1 MSRSTQ
7 LMAFLLC
14 SLLVAAT
21 HAAAADQIDQMV
33 DPADSETAAAQKI
46 RKWHLRFG
54 AVLADSNGGSQW
66 TAEPGSVSGGV
77 DAGGGGSVS
86 LERRVSPLVGIE
98 FGLAA
103 TGLSVSVSAGVGTKS
118 TFTST
123 EVLVM
128 APLTLGANFHVVD
141 GGPID
146 VYAGPLLTYNRF
158 SELKVQ
164 TGVDFPWWP
173 PWGDEDWAGTGVRWT
188 SSSELSWGAHA
199 GLGVFFG
206 KKRKW
211 SAEFALTYLDATYK
225 AERETDSERTSISL
239 DPLMFGFGFGFRF

>member
-33 DPADSETAAAQKI
+33 DPADSETVAAQKI

-98 FGLAA
+98 FGVAA
-103 TGLSVSVSAGVGTKS
+103 TGLNLNVSAGVGSKS
-118 TFTST
+118 VFTST
-123 EVLVM
+123 EVLVL
-128 APLTLGANFHVVD
+128 APLTLGANFHIVD
-141 GGPID
+141 DGPVD

-158 SELKVQ
+158 SELTVR
-164 TGVDFPWWP
+164 TGVDSPWWP
-173 PWGDEDWAGTGVRWT
+173 WEDDGWTTVRWT

-199 GLGVFFG
+199 GLGVYFG
-206 KKRKW
+206 SKRKW
-211 SAEFALTYLDATYK
+211 SAQFALTYLDATYE
-225 AERETDSERTSISL
+225 AERSSDSATTSISI

>member
-1 MSRSTQ
+1 MAQSTLRRSIAVLTIV
-7 LMAFLLC
+7 LM
-14 SLLVAAT
+14 
-21 HAAAADQIDQMV
+21 AAAAGAAADDIV
-33 DPADSETAAAQKI
+33 DPAESATAAAPKV
-46 RKWHLRFG
+46 RKWNLRFG
-54 AVLADSNGGSQW
+54 AVVADTNGGSPV
-66 TAEPGSVSGGV
+66 TAEPGYVSAGI

-128 APLTLGANFHVVD
+128 APLTLGANFHVLD

-164 TGVDFPWWP
+164 TGGDFPWWP

-211 SAEFALTYLDATYK
+211 SAEFALTYLDATYDF
-225 AERETDSERTSISL
+225 ERDSNSKTASISL